1 MPLYEADRTGLPP
14 FHRVVIEGV
23 TETEAQREEL
33 EEALELTGRLIEL
46 GAETRV
52 STVNEPDAQLAGLA
66 ADETTHCLSEIIV
79 RGFGQCELV
88 VPAQWLAY
96 EPI

>member
-1 MPLYEADRTGLPP
+1 
-14 FHRVVIEGV
+14 
-23 TETEAQREEL
+23 
-33 EEALELTGRLIEL
+33 
-46 GAETRV
+46 V
-52 STVNEPDAQLAGLA
+52 SAVNEPNTQLVGLA
-66 ADETTHCLSEIIV
+66 ADETTHGLSEIIV